1 VWGLFVQVMQPF
13 HSGLNVYYHEQF
25 GTIRFVCSEY
35 VTVCIK
41 QGEDRLNDICILVY
55 PHQYG
60 DIKLEKQSQ
69 K

>member
-1 VWGLFVQVMQPF
+1 MMNDQFYEGLE
-13 HSGLNVYYHEQF
+13 VYYHEQL
-25 GTIRFVCSEY
+25 GTIRFICSEY

-41 QGEDRLNDICILVY
+41 QGEDKLNDICILVY

-60 DIKLEKQSQ
+60 DIKIEKQSQ